1 MNFTPAL
8 VLVLALSL
16 SAGACGDDDATPADT
31 GDTTETNDDATT
43 PVEDDTTTPVEDDT
57 TDPVEANFCD
67 DYVTT
72 CGEWPVA
79 DTSCADW
86 WAAAPAGEA
95 GAAAGASQACYT
107 YHLEV
112 AASMTEQADI
122 DMHCAHALG
131 MADMAGNAPCLGNI
145 IEVAGANGSFGLLAA
160 AVEAAG
166 LTDTL
171 STGDYT
177 VFAPTDA
184 AITAAL
190 EALNLTVEEFVGDSE
205 LLTSVLTYHVVAG
218 TVLAADVV
226 TMTSATTLQ
235 GSDIMIE
242 VVDDAVVLNG
252 SVNVTMTDVMA
263 SNGVIH
269 VIDAV
274 LMPPMDPP
282 MATFCEDYV
291 ATCGDWPVADTTCA
305 DWWAAAPAGEAG
317 AAAGASQACY
327 TYHLEVAASMTE
339 QADIDMHCAH
349 ALGMADMSGNAPC
362 LGNIIEVA
370 TGAGFNLLTA
380 AVAAGQLTETLST
393 GEYTVFAPTDAAITT
408 ALETLG
414 LTVEEFVGDADLLN
428 SVLTYHVVAGS
439 VPAADV
445 VTMTSA
451 TTLQGSDIMIEVVND
466 AVVLNG
472 SVNVTATDVMASNGI
487 IHVIDAVLLPPAPT
501 FCDSYMATCG
511 DWPVAE
517 TSCADWWAA
526 AEVGTEGDSTG
537 ATQACYSYHLN
548 VAADMTEQ
556 ADIDMHC
563 AHALGMADM
572 NDFAPCAAE

>member
-1 MNFTPAL
+1 ATEPT
-8 VLVLALSL
+8 
-16 SAGACGDDDATPADT
+16 GDDDATEPT
-31 GDTTETNDDATT
+31 GDDDATEPTGDDDAGPSDDDTTEPGDDDV
-43 PVEDDTTTPVEDDT
+43 VEPPAST
-57 TDPVEANFCD
+57 FCD
-67 DYVTT
+67 DYVAT
-72 CGEWPVA
+72 CGDWPVA
-79 DTSCADW
+79 ETSCADW
-86 WAAAPAGEA
+86 WAAAAEGTEGDST
-95 GAAAGASQACYT
+95 GATQACYT
-107 YHLEV
+107 YHLDV

-131 MADMAGNAPCLGNI
+131 MADMNGMAPCIGNI

-166 LTDTL
+166 LTETL
-171 STGDYT
+171 STGEYT

-184 AITAAL
+184 AITTAL
-190 EALNLTVEEFVGDSE
+190 ETLGLSVEEFVGDAD
-205 LLTSVLTYHVVAG
+205 LLNSVLTYHVVAG
-218 TVLAADVV
+218 TVLASEVV

-242 VVDDAVVLNG
+242 VVDGAVVLNG
-252 SVNVTMTDVMA
+252 SVNVTATDVMA

-274 LMPPMDPP
+274 LMPP
-282 MATFCEDYV
+282 AAESNFCDDYV
-291 ATCGDWPVADTTCA
+291 ATCGEWPVAETSCA

-317 AAAGASQACY
+317 AATGASQACY
-327 TYHLEVAASMTE
+327 TYHLDVAASMTE

-370 TGAGFNLLTA
+370 SGAGFNLLTA

-414 LTVEEFVGDADLLN
+414 LSVEEFVGDADLLN
-428 SVLTYHVVAGS
+428 SVLTYHVVAGTVLAS
-439 VPAADV
+439 DV

-451 TTLQGSDIMIEVVND
+451 TTLQGSDIMIEVVD
-466 AVVLNG
+466 GAVVLNG

-487 IHVIDAVLLPPAPT
+487 IHVIDAVLLPPAAPETT
-501 FCDSYMATCG
+501 FCDDYVATCG
-511 DWPVAE
+511 EWPVAE

-526 AEVGTEGDSTG
+526 AEMGTEGDTTG
-537 ATQACYSYHLN
+537 ATQACYTYHLG
-548 VAADMTEQ
+548 VAASMTEQ

-572 NDFAPCAAE
+572 NDFAPCTAE

>member
-1 MNFTPAL
+1 
-8 VLVLALSL
+8 
-16 SAGACGDDDATPADT
+16 
-31 GDTTETNDDATT
+31 
-43 PVEDDTTTPVEDDT
+43 
-57 TDPVEANFCD
+57 
-67 DYVTT
+67 
-72 CGEWPVA
+72 
-79 DTSCADW
+79 
-86 WAAAPAGEA
+86 
-95 GAAAGASQACYT
+95 
-107 YHLEV
+107 
-112 AASMTEQADI
+112 
-122 DMHCAHALG
+122 
-131 MADMAGNAPCLGNI
+131 
-145 IEVAGANGSFGLLAA
+145 
-160 AVEAAG
+160 
-166 LTDTL
+166 
-171 STGDYT
+171 
-177 VFAPTDA
+177 
-184 AITAAL
+184 
-190 EALNLTVEEFVGDSE
+190 
-205 LLTSVLTYHVVAG
+205 
-218 TVLAADVV
+218 
-226 TMTSATTLQ
+226 
-235 GSDIMIE
+235 
-242 VVDDAVVLNG
+242 
-252 SVNVTMTDVMA
+252 
-263 SNGVIH
+263 
-269 VIDAV
+269 
-274 LMPPMDPP
+274 
-282 MATFCEDYV
+282 
-291 ATCGDWPVADTTCA
+291 
-305 DWWAAAPAGEAG
+305 
-317 AAAGASQACY
+317 
-327 TYHLEVAASMTE
+327 
-339 QADIDMHCAH
+339 
-349 ALGMADMSGNAPC
+349 MADMSGNAPC